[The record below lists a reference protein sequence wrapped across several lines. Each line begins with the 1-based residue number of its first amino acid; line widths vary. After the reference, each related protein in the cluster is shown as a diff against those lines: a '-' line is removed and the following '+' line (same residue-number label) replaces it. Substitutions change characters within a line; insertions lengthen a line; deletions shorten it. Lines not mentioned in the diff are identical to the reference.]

1 MAGTER
7 VLRRVFVPFAVL
19 VGCVFT
25 VSCGGSDAPAYA
37 AFAHKC
43 AAPAAGET
51 QGTLNDEK
59 IWLRAWTDD
68 LYLWYREVPSY
79 DPAGYPSAIA
89 YFNALKTTALTPSGN
104 PKDKFHFTIPTAEWQ
119 SFSTS
124 GVSVGYGIEW
134 AIVKPKM
141 PRDVRVG
148 YVAAG
153 SPGGNANMARG
164 TQIMAVDG
172 VRVLDGDAAAI
183 NAGLG
188 PSDVG
193 ETHNFSVIFGP
204 LDFLHCQ
211 FRLMLNESFAPFY
224 LHVRSSSVT
233 TQECLS

>member
-79 DPAGYPSAIA
+79 DARVQYA
-89 YFNALKTTALTPSGN
+89 YQVLFGRAATVEELAVARQVLGSTPDEAS
-104 PKDKFHFTIPTAEWQ
+104 
-119 SFSTS
+119 
-124 GVSVGYGIEW
+124 W
-134 AIVKPKM
+134 ADLAHVLLCSNEF
-141 PRDVRVG
+141 VF
-148 YVAAG
+148 
-153 SPGGNANMARG
+153 
-164 TQIMAVDG
+164 VD
-172 VRVLDGDAAAI
+172 
-183 NAGLG
+183 
-188 PSDVG
+188 
-193 ETHNFSVIFGP
+193 
-204 LDFLHCQ
+204 
-211 FRLMLNESFAPFY
+211 
-224 LHVRSSSVT
+224 
-233 TQECLS
+233 